1 MAALVSA
8 LDKMNNIQYG
18 ENNHIEYR
26 WSEIQQ
32 EQILQLSFQLV
43 RTTDLDKRHE
53 LAKKFSNCFNK
64 CSLDERKILIK
75 LLAHTRD
82 IEEGKGEYALSIAI
96 ISELAE
102 TEAYREMCASLMCIF
117 VGASTTTV
125 SSQKPNVSTVSGQ
138 KPMGSWKDMK
148 YLFNELDACP
158 PELVTVINKQ
168 LKEDVESMNNTKSC
182 SLLAKWIPR
191 EKSKKFGWIHKI
203 LAMDYFEHYGH
214 LGWTKRA
221 TDKAQTYYR
230 KIVSRL
236 NRYID
241 TVQIKQCNHT
251 WKSIDFDN
259 VTSITMMKQR
269 KAFLNENGL
278 HDNDRIVC
286 RQHLLQYID
295 QVKSGTK
302 EIKGRRT
309 SMIDFVKAAIQLKDN
324 ANNNTNSNTNTNT
337 ISNNN
342 HESERFIINEA
353 WKNNSK
359 DTKSL
364 ENMIAMVD
372 TSGSMESENSQP
384 LYSAMGLGIRV
395 AEKSKLGKR
404 IMTFDANP
412 TWINL
417 DNCKDFVDEVHTV
430 KDAGWGM
437 NTNFHKAME
446 LILNQIK
453 VNKLAA
459 DDVENL
465 VLVVFSD
472 MQFDAAEKNDEFNRP
487 SNINDSSCG
496 NRYTSSSCGPNDSS
510 CGSHYRG
517 AAVATEASTATQTIR
532 QILVKKF
539 HDAGVEICG
548 KGYKMPHILF
558 WNLRSTNGFPELSY
572 QNNVTMLS
580 GYSPMLLNSFM
591 EDGMTG
597 LRDATPWGMLTK
609 MLDKERYNVL
619 ESLVK

>member
-18 ENNHIEYR
+18 ENNHIEYK

-43 RTTDLDKRHE
+43 RTTDVDKRHE
-53 LAKKFSNCFNK
+53 LAKKFTNCFK
-64 CSLDERKILIK
+64 KGSLDERKILIK

-102 TEAYREMCASLMCIF
+102 IEAYREMCAALMCIF
-117 VGASTTTV
+117 VGAST
-125 SSQKPNVSTVSGQ
+125 SNVNSQ

-168 LKEDVESMNNTKSC
+168 LKEDIESMNNTKSC

-241 TVQIKQCNHT
+241 TVQIKQCSHT
-251 WKSIDFDN
+251 WKSINFDN

-269 KAFLNENGL
+269 KAFLNDKSL
-278 HDNDRIVC
+278 HDNDRIIC
-286 RQHLLQYID
+286 RQHLLQYIE
-295 QVKSGTK
+295 QVKNGTK
-302 EIKGRRT
+302 EMKGKRT
-309 SMIDFVKAAIQLKDN
+309 GMVDFVKAAIELKYTADTETN
-324 ANNNTNSNTNTNT
+324 ANANREN
-337 ISNNN
+337 
-342 HESERFIINEA
+342 ERFIINEA

-384 LYSAMGLGIRV
+384 LYSAIGLGIRV

-412 TWINL
+412 TWVNL

-430 KDAGWGM
+430 RHAGWGM

-453 VNKLAA
+453 VNKLEAA
-459 DDVENL
+459 DVENL

-472 MQFDAAEKNDEFNRP
+472 MQFDAAEKNDEFNGPSYRP
-487 SNINDSSCG
+487 SYMNDSSCG
-496 NRYTSSSCGPNDSS
+496 SRYTGNSCGPNDSS
-510 CGSHYRG
+510 CGSQHH
-517 AAVATEASTATQTIR
+517 VQATETIR

>member
-1 MAALVSA
+1 
-8 LDKMNNIQYG
+8 
-18 ENNHIEYR
+18 
-26 WSEIQQ
+26 
-32 EQILQLSFQLV
+32 
-43 RTTDLDKRHE
+43 
-53 LAKKFSNCFNK
+53 
-64 CSLDERKILIK
+64 
-75 LLAHTRD
+75 
-82 IEEGKGEYALSIAI
+82 
-96 ISELAE
+96 
-102 TEAYREMCASLMCIF
+102 
-117 VGASTTTV
+117 
-125 SSQKPNVSTVSGQ
+125 
-138 KPMGSWKDMK
+138 MK

-158 PELVTVINKQ
+158 PELVNVINKQ
-168 LKEDVESMNNTKSC
+168 LRQDIESVNNTKSC

-241 TVQIKQCNHT
+241 TVQIKQCSQT
-251 WKSIDFDN
+251 WKAIDFDN

-269 KAFLNENGL
+269 KAFLNDKCL
-278 HDNDRIVC
+278 HDDDRIIC
-286 RQHLLQYID
+286 RQHLLQHID
-295 QVKSGTK
+295 QVKNGTT
-302 EIKGRRT
+302 EMKGKRT
-309 SMIDFVKAAIQLKDN
+309 SMIDFVKAAIQLKDTD
-324 ANNNTNSNTNTNT
+324 ANTNTN
-337 ISNNN
+337 S
-342 HESERFIINEA
+342 ESERFIINEA

-404 IMTFDANP
+404 IMTFHSNP

-417 DNCKDFVDEVHTV
+417 DNCKDFVDEVHMV
-430 KDAGWGM
+430 RDAGWGM

-472 MQFDAAEKNDEFNRP
+472 MQFDAAEKNDEFITSSP
-487 SNINDSSCG
+487 NDSNCG
-496 NRYTSSSCGPNDSS
+496 SYMGTRCGPNDSS
-510 CGSHYRG
+510 CGSQPR
-517 AAVATEASTATQTIR
+517 AVTETVR

-597 LRDATPWGMLTK
+597 LREVTPWGMLTK

>member
-1 MAALVSA
+1 MAALVSV

-18 ENNHIEYR
+18 ENNHIEYK
-26 WSEIQQ
+26 WSKIQQ

-43 RTTDLDKRHE
+43 RTTDVAKRHE
-53 LAKKFSNCFNK
+53 LAKKFSTCFKNG
-64 CSLDERKILIK
+64 SLDERKILIK
-75 LLAHTRD
+75 MLAHTRD

-96 ISELAE
+96 ISALAE
-102 TEAYREMCASLMCIF
+102 TEAYREMCASLMCNF
-117 VGASTTTV
+117 VGAST
-125 SSQKPNVSTVSGQ
+125 STVNSQ

-158 PELVTVINKQ
+158 PELVNVINKQ
-168 LKEDVESMNNTKSC
+168 LRQDIESVNNTKSC

-241 TVQIKQCNHT
+241 TVQIKQCSQT
-251 WKSIDFDN
+251 WKAIDFDN

-269 KAFLNENGL
+269 KAFLNDKCL
-278 HDNDRIVC
+278 HDDDRIIC
-286 RQHLLQYID
+286 RQHLLQHID
-295 QVKSGTK
+295 QVKNGTT
-302 EIKGRRT
+302 EMKGKRT
-309 SMIDFVKAAIQLKDN
+309 SMIDFVKAAIQLKDTD
-324 ANNNTNSNTNTNT
+324 ANTNTN
-337 ISNNN
+337 S
-342 HESERFIINEA
+342 ESERFIINEA

-404 IMTFDANP
+404 IMTFHSNP

-417 DNCKDFVDEVHTV
+417 DNCKDFVDEVHMV
-430 KDAGWGM
+430 RDAGWGM

-472 MQFDAAEKNDEFNRP
+472 MQFDAAEKNDEFITSSP
-487 SNINDSSCG
+487 NDSNCG
-496 NRYTSSSCGPNDSS
+496 SYMGTRCGPNDSS
-510 CGSHYRG
+510 CGSQPR
-517 AAVATEASTATQTIR
+517 AVTETVR

-597 LRDATPWGMLTK
+597 LREVTPWGMLTK

>member
-1 MAALVSA
+1 MLYITMAALVSA

-18 ENNHIEYR
+18 ENNHIEYK

-43 RTTDLDKRHE
+43 RTTDVDKRHE
-53 LAKKFSNCFNK
+53 LAKKFSNCFK
-64 CSLDERKILIK
+64 KGSLDERKILIK

-102 TEAYREMCASLMCIF
+102 IEAYREMCASLMCVF
-117 VGASTTTV
+117 VGASTSNV
-125 SSQKPNVSTVSGQ
+125 SSQ

-168 LKEDVESMNNTKSC
+168 LKEDIESMNNTKSC

-241 TVQIKQCNHT
+241 TVQIKQCSHT
-251 WKSIDFDN
+251 WKSINFDN
-259 VTSITMMKQR
+259 VTSITMIKQR
-269 KAFLNENGL
+269 KAFLNDKSL

-286 RQHLLQYID
+286 RQHLLQHIE
-295 QVKSGTK
+295 QVKNGTK
-302 EIKGRRT
+302 EMKGKRT
-309 SMIDFVKAAIQLKDN
+309 GMIDFVKAAIELKYN
-324 ANNNTNSNTNTNT
+324 ANNNTNSNTNTNAN
-337 ISNNN
+337 SN

-384 LYSAMGLGIRV
+384 LYSAIGLGIRV

-430 KDAGWGM
+430 RHSGWGM

-453 VNKLAA
+453 VNKLEAA
-459 DDVENL
+459 DVENL

-472 MQFDAAEKNDEFNRP
+472 MQFDAAEKNDEFNNP
-487 SNINDSSCG
+487 SYMNDSSCG
-496 NRYTSSSCGPNDSS
+496 SRYTCNSCGPNDSS
-510 CGSHYRG
+510 CGSRHH
-517 AAVATEASTATQTIR
+517 VQATEAATETQTIR